1 MARILGD
8 DLAGARLATWLL
20 GFFAGVALLLAGLGI
35 YGTIAYLVR
44 QRFREFGI
52 RMALGARRGAIF
64 RMVVGRGLALAAAG
78 AALGLG
84 AALLLQRAVS
94 GLLYELSPTDP
105 ATYAGVVALLALAA
119 LAASY
124 LPARRATRVDP
135 VTTLRED

>member
-1 MARILGD
+1 
-8 DLAGARLATWLL
+8 
-20 GFFAGVALLLAGLGI
+20 
-35 YGTIAYLVR
+35 
-44 QRFREFGI
+44 
-52 RMALGARRGAIF
+52 
-64 RMVVGRGLALAAAG
+64 MVVGRGLALAAAG

-84 AALLLQRAVS
+84 AALVLQRAVS